1 MGRGLKYLFIV
12 QGEGRGHLTQAMAM
26 EKLLTENGHQVVGML
41 VGRSQAR
48 QLPDFFVNG
57 VSAPLRQF
65 DSVNFQPSAE
75 NRTANMLKSILYN
88 IEKFPK
94 YLKSIIFLKDAI
106 KSSGADI
113 VVNFYELLT
122 GIAYFN
128 FKIDIPNIS
137 IGHQYLFLHRNF
149 DLGDSGI
156 LGTEGLM
163 IFSKVTSIGANKRLA
178 LSFREM
184 DDDAGK
190 RIKVVPPVLRESV
203 LEMSPTKGS
212 YIHGYML
219 NAGFAEDIMKWHGEH
234 PEVELRF
241 FWDKWDEPKIDSVP
255 IYAEAQTML
264 EREALDGVM
273 VGTRCSAH
281 AHLAAMVIRRGI
293 PMFLEKPIAVS
304 AKGLA
309 EIEEALAVHPEMND
323 KTVVSFPLRL
333 TEQVQMLRE
342 IVDSGK
348 IGTVEHVQAVNDV
361 PYGRVYFHGWYRDE
375 KETGGLWLQK
385 ATHDFDYI
393 NSILRIRPVEICAM
407 TSKQIFK

>member
-241 FWDKWDEPKIDSVP
+241 FWDKWDEPKIKKIDDTLSFYLLDDKEFLKQMAGCGAYASTAGFESVC
-255 IYAEAQTML
+255 EAMYI
-264 EREALDGVM
+264 G
-273 VGTRCSAH
+273 
-281 AHLAAMVIRRGI
+281 
-293 PMFLEKPIAVS
+293 KPILMVPSHIEQKCNAYDAMASGAGIS
-304 AKGLA
+304 ADFFDLSALMDFTGRFKA
-309 EIEEALAVHPEMND
+309 DEAFPEWARSARKMI
-323 KTVVSFPLRL
+323 
-333 TEQVQMLRE
+333 LRE
-342 IVDSGK
+342 L
-348 IGTVEHVQAVNDV
+348 VE
-361 PYGRVYFHGWYRDE
+361 
-375 KETGGLWLQK
+375 L
-385 ATHDFDYI
+385 
-393 NSILRIRPVEICAM
+393 
-407 TSKQIFK
+407 